1 MGGGIMLQQLMLQQL
16 LDKFDEW
23 GMERNG
29 VYYILPQVWKKLDL
43 AGVDTPT
50 TTKVVRYKNKPTRM
64 YVLSEQPAEQLEQT
78 TELTTT
84 ELTQTIS
91 YQEYKQNQAAQQ
103 KVQDFLT
110 KISEIPELAYIATAA
125 DEKRKQYFLYI
136 YLLFPKLPFET
147 LFAMYKEG
155 VRKVYATEEDVLSDL
170 WFDIV
175 SMLEREGQ

>member
-1 MGGGIMLQQLMLQQL
+1 MGGGIMLQQL

-29 VYYILPQVWKKLDL
+29 IYYILPQVWKKLDL

-84 ELTQTIS
+84 ELTPTIS
-91 YQEYKQNQAAQQ
+91 YHEFKQNQAAQQ
-103 KVQDFLT
+103 KVQDFIA
-110 KISEIPELAYIATAA
+110 KISEIPELAYIARVA
-125 DEKRKQYFLYI
+125 DEQRKQYFLYI
-136 YLLFPKLPFET
+136 YLNNTRLSFEE
-147 LFAMYKEG
+147 LFALYRKG
-155 VRKVYATEEDVLSDL
+155 VPKVYATEEDVLCEMWLDL
-170 WFDIV
+170 V
-175 SMLEREGQ
+175 STRGDGE